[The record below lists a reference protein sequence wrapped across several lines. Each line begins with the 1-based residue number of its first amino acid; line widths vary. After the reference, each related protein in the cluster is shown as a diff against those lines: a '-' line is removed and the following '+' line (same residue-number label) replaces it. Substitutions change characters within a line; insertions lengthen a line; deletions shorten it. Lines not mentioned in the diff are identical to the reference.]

1 MPGENVQEQGKES
14 GMHSRSKA
22 NDSSGTCHGSIGLIL
37 VLRDMSSVCED
48 ARGSRVWVKHV
59 AKGSPADKESKIK
72 IGDEI
77 TEIGQSNPLSV
88 KNKQ

>member
-1 MPGENVQEQGKES
+1 MPGKNMQEQGKGS

-22 NDSSGTCHGSIGLIL
+22 DDSSGTGNGSIGLIL

-48 ARGSRVWVKHV
+48 AKGNRVWVKHV

-77 TEIGQSNPLSV
+77 TEIGQSNPIPV